1 MVYGGEFIH
10 PNRVVREAADK
21 LQTLTTIP
29 VGGNDGLST
38 GYQEDLE
45 TWKKPP
51 FGRYKVNWDIA
62 IDKKYAV

>member
-1 MVYGGEFIH
+1 VVYGGEFIH
-10 PNRVVREAADK
+10 PNRVVREAADT

-45 TWKKPP
+45 
-51 FGRYKVNWDIA
+51 N
-62 IDKKYAV
+62 